1 MSEIQYGELLKAY
14 TKEAFS
20 DMIKADIR
28 QRFSE
33 PLASIYCKQ
42 FDDARTLADFLE
54 TVAKRMRQKNHKKN
68 HGNSNIRQQQADS
81 EEYIVLILP
90 NVPYDGG
97 VAIHDSCL
105 LSALGVEN
113 FGIQNVVYGAKVQ

>member
-33 PLASIYCKQ
+33 PLASIYCKH
-42 FDDARTLADFLE
+42 FDDARTIADFLE
-54 TVAKRMRQKNHKKN
+54 TVAKRMR
-68 HGNSNIRQQQADS
+68 
-81 EEYIVLILP
+81 
-90 NVPYDGG
+90 
-97 VAIHDSCL
+97 
-105 LSALGVEN
+105 
-113 FGIQNVVYGAKVQ
+113 